1 MQVADRLFP
10 IAVVDQI
17 VPVRDLVVDRTP
29 RRPMAIGNAA
39 IHAARRLLGD
49 FLVAH
54 PDGELAEVANPVR
67 RRLILRRLPIDFEKT
82 GYLAHVA
89 VLFT

>member
-1 MQVADRLFP
+1 MQRA
-10 IAVVDQI
+10 AC
-17 VPVRDLVVDRTP
+17 LVTSS
-29 RRPMAIGNAA
+29 I
-39 IHAARRLLGD
+39 
-49 FLVAH
+49 AH

-82 GYLAHVA
+82 GYLAHIV